1 MDAQERTLAGT
12 LSSYCGLLPD
22 RYGKNPALLER
33 VNPDLIMMT
42 IRLMEHIGNKAGS
55 QLLPAEMDAQLLDAI
70 AGKLAKWRRGEL
82 VDSEERSDIELFSQQ
97 WAEKVLADCEPGLQ
111 AKLYQGDTYVLALL
125 MVMAELDYLVQQEI
139 VSRQLNYK
147 TYEIQDLF
155 DKERLRHLLPA
166 YVRCFF
172 RYNGLGPLAGENV
185 LQAMSSSVYKFL
197 ESCKAPP
204 HSAGAQALEPI

>member
-1 MDAQERTLAGT
+1 MRKRTLAGT
-12 LSSYCGLLPD
+12 LSSCCGRLLD
-22 RYGKNPALLER
+22 HSGRNPALFER
-33 VNPDLIMMT
+33 VNPNLIMMT
-42 IRLMEHIGNKAGS
+42 IRLMEHIGNKADS

-97 WAEKVLADCEPGLQ
+97 WAEKILADCEPGLQ
-111 AKLYQGDTYVLALL
+111 AKLYQGDTYVLAFLV
-125 MVMAELDYLVQQEI
+125 VMSELDYLVQQEI

-155 DKERLRHLLPA
+155 DTERLRHLLPT

-172 RYNGLGPLAGENV
+172 RYNGLGPLAGENM
-185 LQAMSSSVYKFL
+185 LQAMSLSVHKFL
-197 ESCKAPP
+197 ESCKASP
-204 HSAGAQALEPI
+204 HSAGAQG